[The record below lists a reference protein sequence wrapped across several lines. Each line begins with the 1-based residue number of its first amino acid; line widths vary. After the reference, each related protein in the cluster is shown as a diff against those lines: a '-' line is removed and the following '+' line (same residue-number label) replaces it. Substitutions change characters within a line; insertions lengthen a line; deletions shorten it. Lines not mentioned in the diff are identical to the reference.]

1 MTPQTE
7 NWNINLN
14 CRFKRQQKLD
24 SSHRFRFRSMFL
36 PSLWPLASGA
46 SFISPRLLSVL
57 VSADS
62 LLKILEKSVWRTT
75 DVTSCNSIGAMRITS
90 NVLFWWPWW
99 VHTPQACFTTWVHC
113 QEMFLACKQRHP
125 TVGEGSTVL
134 LGWECKYKFIHRLCG
149 WRRHFYVNRNEM
161 LFLFWGFIV

>member
-14 CRFKRQQKLD
+14 CRLKRQQTID
-24 SSHRFRFRSMFL
+24 SSHQFRFRSLFL
-36 PSLWPLASGA
+36 PSLWPLACGA

-57 VSADS
+57 VSADR
-62 LLKILEKSVWRTT
+62 LLKILEKRVWRTT
-75 DVTSCNSIGAMRITS
+75 DVTSWNSIGAMRITS

-99 VHTPQACFTTWVHC
+99 VHTLQACFTTWVHG
-113 QEMFLACKQRHP
+113 QEMFLA
-125 TVGEGSTVL
+125 
-134 LGWECKYKFIHRLCG
+134 CKYKFIHRLRG
-149 WRRHFYVNRNEM
+149 WRPHAYVNRNEI